1 MKGCFFLHR
10 HFAYIGHYLA
20 CLLKEKYGIEQFCG
34 YVTLRDSFE
43 FLHSQKDIHYT
54 SLLLDEEIHKMYVT
68 EKVNYSLL
76 EELEK
81 KYGLPNLWPYLA
93 ADRVLMFSQLIREYP
108 YNKPRYSHEEMLR
121 ILQVKARAIEDFLK
135 KEKPDFLFTSEALGG
150 VGNLLLYQIAKKMG
164 IKTIVLMVPYLPNII
179 NLSESYD
186 GLSYAEGL
194 FKNRRN
200 GIIKQRYSDEARKLI
215 KEFREQPRVY
225 SAIHGVSGSQVL
237 GDNPLTFLL
246 PINIIRSG
254 YWFLKLVLAH
264 FTSSEKDDYT
274 YINPWNYFKD
284 RVARKFD
291 NLRGRSDLYD
301 SLNSAENF
309 AYFPLHYEPEISLSL
324 WAPFITDQINLIR
337 QVARSLPVDYKLYVK
352 EHPQMVPYRR
362 RSYYKELKKVP
373 NVKLIPPQTSSFEL
387 IKKAKLVV
395 NISAS
400 SGWQAILLAK
410 PLITFGNIFYN
421 KLSFVK
427 RCNVIEKLPELV
439 KSQIENFA
447 YDEDELMDLVAGIL
461 QESASLDLLYL
472 WEREYDEAEKK
483 KRLIPLADL
492 LARKLNLD
500 RMS

>member
-1 MKGCFFLHR
+1 
-10 HFAYIGHYLA
+10 
-20 CLLKEKYGIEQFCG
+20 
-34 YVTLRDSFE
+34 
-43 FLHSQKDIHYT
+43 
-54 SLLLDEEIHKMYVT
+54 
-68 EKVNYSLL
+68 
-76 EELEK
+76 
-81 KYGLPNLWPYLA
+81 
-93 ADRVLMFSQLIREYP
+93 
-108 YNKPRYSHEEMLR
+108 
-121 ILQVKARAIEDFLK
+121 
-135 KEKPDFLFTSEALGG
+135 
-150 VGNLLLYQIAKKMG
+150 
-164 IKTIVLMVPYLPNII
+164 
-179 NLSESYD
+179 
-186 GLSYAEGL
+186 
-194 FKNRRN
+194 
-200 GIIKQRYSDEARKLI
+200 
-215 KEFREQPRVY
+215 
-225 SAIHGVSGSQVL
+225 
-237 GDNPLTFLL
+237 
-246 PINIIRSG
+246 
-254 YWFLKLVLAH
+254 
-264 FTSSEKDDYT
+264 
-274 YINPWNYFKD
+274 
-284 RVARKFD
+284 
-291 NLRGRSDLYD
+291 
-301 SLNSAENF
+301 
-309 AYFPLHYEPEISLSL
+309 
-324 WAPFITDQINLIR
+324 
-337 QVARSLPVDYKLYVK
+337 
-352 EHPQMVPYRR
+352 MVPYRR